1 RPPDG
6 ELTLFHEYWS
16 GIDQCTR
23 RAEEPFHNARG
34 EFIGKPE
41 DQAEIDWRF
50 AEERRELIDTLL
62 ERYSLNADELATT
75 IARVSL
81 WRQGIVPTDEDVA
94 RTAKSYQER
103 WADE

>member
-1 RPPDG
+1 MSAG
-6 ELTLFHEYWS
+6 
-16 GIDQCTR
+16 
-23 RAEEPFHNARG
+23 N
-34 EFIGKPE
+34 
-41 DQAEIDWRF
+41 QAEIDWRF